1 MNAKTEKDSA
11 GKALYLEFRNGIE
24 TYQMVM
30 MPHTISL
37 DGSFSHPAM
46 VLSRKTNSWV
56 RRKNWG
62 FSSGR
67 GLVELQRD
75 PVSGYAQM
83 GLDEAQREA
92 AHMFR
97 QLVDS
102 TLNTLFHNGWTL
114 YRNPLVV
121 EFSYKDLE
129 NARARKTPNDLLRR
143 IQRSRE
149 AAGWGESIHN
159 TVAPTP
165 PVVPSYAPTP
175 TASV

>member
-1 MNAKTEKDSA
+1 MNVNTEKDCA

-37 DGSFSHPAM
+37 DGLRSQPAM
-46 VLSRKTNSWV
+46 LLSRKTNSWV

-75 PVSGYAQM
+75 AVSGYAQM

-114 YRNPLVV
+114 YRSPLVV

-129 NARARKTPNDLLRR
+129 NVRARKTPNDLLRR

-165 PVVPSYAPTP
+165 PVVLTYAPTP